1 MQRPNAAQLTYGS
14 ATVALATVALLLLS
28 RTTTT
33 LGIAVI
39 CAAGLLLGIL
49 VAVTM
54 PVRARSVK
62 TSAPP
67 VPAVSPTLSAPSVP
81 SAPSAPGNEEIRIP
95 AARVGAGAD
104 TRIGS

>member
-1 MQRPNAAQLTYGS
+1 MQRPNTAQLAYGS
-14 ATVALATVALLLLS
+14 ATVVLATVALLLLS

-33 LGIAVI
+33 LGIAAV

-62 TSAPP
+62 TADTPE
-67 VPAVSPTLSAPSVP
+67 PAGPA
-81 SAPSAPGNEEIRIP
+81 APGNEEIRIP
-95 AARVGAGAD
+95 AARVGAGVD

>member
-1 MQRPNAAQLTYGS
+1 MQRPNAAQLAYGS
-14 ATVALATVALLLLS
+14 ATVVFATVALLLLS
-28 RTTTT
+28 RTTTP

-54 PVRARSVK
+54 PARTNPVK
-62 TSAPP
+62 GPVAVPP
-67 VPAVSPTLSAPSVP
+67 PPGSETIRVPV
-81 SAPSAPGNEEIRIP
+81 
-95 AARVGAGAD
+95 ARVGAGAD

>member
-1 MQRPNAAQLTYGS
+1 MQRPNAAQLAYGS
-14 ATVALATVALLLLS
+14 ATVVLATVALLLLS

-39 CAAGLLLGIL
+39 CAAGLLLGVL

-54 PVRARSVK
+54 PVRTRPVK

-67 VPAVSPTLSAPSVP
+67 APAAP
-81 SAPSAPGNEEIRIP
+81 AALGNEEIRIP
-95 AARVGAGAD
+95 APRVGAGAD

>member
-1 MQRPNAAQLTYGS
+1 MQRPNAAQLAYGS
-14 ATVALATVALLLLS
+14 ATVVLATVALLLLS

-39 CAAGLLLGIL
+39 CAAGLLLGVL

-54 PVRARSVK
+54 PVRTRPVK

-67 VPAVSPTLSAPSVP
+67 APAAP
-81 SAPSAPGNEEIRIP
+81 AALGNEEIRIP
-95 AARVGAGAD
+95 APRVGVGAD

>member
-1 MQRPNAAQLTYGS
+1 MQRPNAAQLAYGS
-14 ATVALATVALLLLS
+14 ATVVLATVALLLLS

-39 CAAGLLLGIL
+39 CAAGLLLGVL

-62 TSAPP
+62 TSATP
-67 VPAVSPTLSAPSVP
+67 VPAAPAAPS
-81 SAPSAPGNEEIRIP
+81 ALSAPGNEEIRIP